1 MSGDARIL
9 IETSPGQSR
18 ALYLIDGQ
26 IVEAWHDFH
35 HDPDLTGCVH
45 RVRIDRVFPAQ
56 NRATA
61 TLDNGVAISV
71 RTTRHDRLVAGEIAT
86 VTLVAA
92 PREAKPWQAVTGARL
107 AGKNMVLL
115 PGGEG
120 ITTSRKMAQPPDAP
134 AMDAL
139 QSIIGGHPGFGVILR
154 RHAGASEDLA
164 GEAAALVA
172 AWQAGLRDLCE
183 AEGTGCLFD
192 HGGLA
197 ARIVVQ
203 EPYVSC
209 ELAGPGEADDFDA
222 LWDKVIDE
230 TTRPNIQL
238 AGGGV
243 MWVEPTR
250 ALTAIDLDS
259 GSGDLAALFS
269 AAPNAIAHQL
279 RLRQTGGLVAVDVP
293 RASPAAGRGFDE
305 ALDRALA
312 RDPRSPERMGRSRG
326 GVTEIRIAHGR
337 PGPAKWAADRVAVDA
352 LAALR
357 AISLRPQLAS
367 PRLECRPDTA
377 DWLRGPGAGALAS
390 LDRKVELV
398 VSSDAGPATLIEAPR

>member
-18 ALYLIDGQ
+18 ALYLVDGQ
-26 IVEAWHDFH
+26 VVEAWHDFH
-35 HDPDLTGCVH
+35 HDPDLTG
-45 RVRIDRVFPAQ
+45 RVYRARTDRVFPAQ

-61 TLDNGVAISV
+61 TLEDGTAISV
-71 RTTRHDRLVAGEIAT
+71 RTTRHDRLKAGETAT

-107 AGKNMVLL
+107 AGKNIVLL

-120 ITTSRKMAQPPDAP
+120 IASSQRMIRPPAAP
-134 AMDAL
+134 VMKAL
-139 QSIIGGHPGFGVILR
+139 QSMIEDTPGFGVILR

-172 AWQAGLRDLCE
+172 AWRAGLRDV
-183 AEGTGCLFD
+183 EGADCLFD
-192 HGGLA
+192 NGGLA
-197 ARIVVQ
+197 ARIAVQ
-203 EPYVSC
+203 EPHLPQDLVGPDG
-209 ELAGPGEADDFDA
+209 AGDFDA
-222 LWDKVIDE
+222 LWDRMIDE
-230 TTRPNIQL
+230 STRSDIPL

-259 GSGDLAALFS
+259 GSGDLAALFT
-269 AAPNAIAHQL
+269 AAPQAIARQL

-305 ALDRALA
+305 ALEHALA
-312 RDPRSPERMGRSRG
+312 RDPRSPERIGHSRG
-326 GVTEIRIAHGR
+326 GMTEIRIAHGR
-337 PGPAKWAADRVAVDA
+337 PGPAMWAADRVAVDA

-377 DWLRGPGAGALAS
+377 DWLRGPGAAALAS

-398 VSSDAGPATLIEAPR
+398 VSSDAGRATLIEAPG

>member
-1 MSGDARIL
+1 MSSDARIL

-18 ALYLIDGQ
+18 ALYLVDGRV
-26 IVEAWHDFH
+26 VEALHDFH
-35 HDPDLTGCVH
+35 HDPDLTG
-45 RVRIDRVFPAQ
+45 RVYRARTDRVFLAQ

-61 TLDNGVAISV
+61 TLGDGTAISV
-71 RTTRHDRLVAGEIAT
+71 RTTRHNRLKVGEMVT
-86 VTLVAA
+86 FTLVAA

-107 AGKNMVLL
+107 AGTNIVLL
-115 PGGEG
+115 PGGKG
-120 ITTSRKMAQPPDAP
+120 IASSQRMIRPPAAP
-134 AMDAL
+134 VMKTL
-139 QSIIGGHPGFGVILR
+139 QSMIKNTPGFGLILR

-172 AWQAGLRDLCE
+172 AWRAGLRDV
-183 AEGTGCLFD
+183 EGTDCLFD

-197 ARIVVQ
+197 ARIAVQ
-203 EPYVSC
+203 EPHLPQDFV
-209 ELAGPGEADDFDA
+209 GPDGANNFDS
-222 LWDKVIDE
+222 LWDRMIDE
-230 TTRPNIQL
+230 STRSDIPL

-259 GSGDLAALFS
+259 GNGDLAALFS

-293 RASPAAGRGFDE
+293 RASPAASRVFDE
-305 ALDRALA
+305 ALERALA

-326 GVTEIRIAHGR
+326 GATEIRIAHGR
-337 PGPAKWAADRVAVDA
+337 PGPAMWAADRVAVDA
-352 LAALR
+352 LAGLR
-357 AISLRPQLAS
+357 AICLRPQLAS
-367 PRLECRPDTA
+367 PQLECRPDTA
-377 DWLRGPGAGALAS
+377 DWLRGAGACALAS

-398 VSSDAGPATLIEAPR
+398 VSSESGPATLIEAPR

>member
-9 IETSPGQSR
+9 IGTSPGQSR
-18 ALYLIDGQ
+18 ALYLVDGQ
-26 IVEAWHDFH
+26 VVEAWHDFH
-35 HDPDLTGCVH
+35 HDPDLTG
-45 RVRIDRVFPAQ
+45 RVYRARTDRVFPAQ

-61 TLDNGVAISV
+61 TLEDGTAISV
-71 RTTRHDRLVAGEIAT
+71 RTTRHDRLKAGETAT

-107 AGKNMVLL
+107 AGKNIVLL

-120 ITTSRKMAQPPDAP
+120 IASSQRMIRPPAAP
-134 AMDAL
+134 VMKAL
-139 QSIIGGHPGFGVILR
+139 QTMIEGAPGYGVILR

-172 AWQAGLRDLCE
+172 AWRAGLRDV
-183 AEGTGCLFD
+183 EGADCLFD
-192 HGGLA
+192 NGCLA
-197 ARIVVQ
+197 ARIAVQ
-203 EPYVSC
+203 EPHLPQDLVGPDG
-209 ELAGPGEADDFDA
+209 AGDFDA
-222 LWDKVIDE
+222 LWDRMIDE
-230 TTRPNIQL
+230 STRSDIPL

-259 GSGDLAALFS
+259 GSGNLAALFT
-269 AAPNAIAHQL
+269 AAPQAIARQL

-305 ALDRALA
+305 ALEHALA
-312 RDPRSPERMGRSRG
+312 RDPRSPERIGRSRG
-326 GVTEIRIAHGR
+326 GMTEIRIAHGR
-337 PGPAKWAADRVAVDA
+337 PGPAMWAADRVAVDA

-357 AISLRPQLAS
+357 TISLRPQLAS
-367 PRLECRPDTA
+367 PRLECRLDTA
-377 DWLRGPGAGALAS
+377 DWLRGPGAAALAS

-398 VSSDAGPATLIEAPR
+398 VSSDAGPATLIEAPK

>member
-9 IETSPGQSR
+9 IGTSPGQSR
-18 ALYLIDGQ
+18 ALYLVDGQ
-26 IVEAWHDFH
+26 VVEAWHDFH
-35 HDPDLTGCVH
+35 HDPDLTGRVY
-45 RVRIDRVFPAQ
+45 RVRTDRVFPAQ

-61 TLDNGVAISV
+61 TLEDGTAISV
-71 RTTRHDRLVAGEIAT
+71 RTTRHDRLKAGETAT

-107 AGKNMVLL
+107 AGKNIVLL
-115 PGGEG
+115 PGSEG
-120 ITTSRKMAQPPDAP
+120 IASSQRMIRPPAAP
-134 AMDAL
+134 VMKAL
-139 QSIIGGHPGFGVILR
+139 QSMIEDAPGYGVILR
-154 RHAGASEDLA
+154 RHAVGSEDLA

-172 AWQAGLRDLCE
+172 AWRAGLRDV
-183 AEGTGCLFD
+183 EGADCLFEN
-192 HGGLA
+192 GGLG
-197 ARIVVQ
+197 ARIAVQ
-203 EPYVSC
+203 EPHLPQDLVGPDG
-209 ELAGPGEADDFDA
+209 AGDFDA
-222 LWDKVIDE
+222 LWDRMIDE
-230 TTRPNIQL
+230 SKRSDIPL

-259 GSGDLAALFS
+259 GSGDLAALFT
-269 AAPNAIAHQL
+269 AAPQAIARQL

-305 ALDRALA
+305 ALEHALA
-312 RDPRSPERMGRSRG
+312 RDPRSPERIGHSRG
-326 GVTEIRIAHGR
+326 GMTEIRIAHGR
-337 PGPAKWAADRVAVDA
+337 PGPAMWAADRVAVDA

-377 DWLRGPGAGALAS
+377 DWLRGPGAAALAS

>member
-9 IETSPGQSR
+9 IGTSPGQSR
-18 ALYLIDGQ
+18 ALYLVDGQ
-26 IVEAWHDFH
+26 VVEAWHDFH
-35 HDPDLTGCVH
+35 HDPDLTGRVY
-45 RVRIDRVFPAQ
+45 RVRTDRVFPAQ

-61 TLDNGVAISV
+61 TLEDGTAISV
-71 RTTRHDRLVAGEIAT
+71 RTTRHDRLKAGETAT

-107 AGKNMVLL
+107 AGKNIVLL

-120 ITTSRKMAQPPDAP
+120 IASSQRMIRPPAAP
-134 AMDAL
+134 VMKAL
-139 QSIIGGHPGFGVILR
+139 QSMIEDAPGYGVILR

-172 AWQAGLRDLCE
+172 AWRAGLRDV
-183 AEGTGCLFD
+183 EGADCLFEN
-192 HGGLA
+192 GGLG
-197 ARIVVQ
+197 ARIAVQ
-203 EPYVSC
+203 EPHLPQDLVGPDG
-209 ELAGPGEADDFDA
+209 AGDFDA
-222 LWDKVIDE
+222 LWDRMIDE
-230 TTRPNIQL
+230 STRSDIPL

-259 GSGDLAALFS
+259 GSGDLAALFT
-269 AAPNAIAHQL
+269 AAPQAIARQL

-305 ALDRALA
+305 ALEHALA
-312 RDPRSPERMGRSRG
+312 RDPRSPERIGHSRG
-326 GVTEIRIAHGR
+326 GMTEIRIAHGR
-337 PGPAKWAADRVAVDA
+337 PGPAMWAADRVAVDA

-367 PRLECRPDTA
+367 PRLECRLETA
-377 DWLRGPGAGALAS
+377 DWLRGPGAAALAS

>member
-9 IETSPGQSR
+9 IGTSPGQSR
-18 ALYLIDGQ
+18 ALYLVDGQ
-26 IVEAWHDFH
+26 VVEAWHDFH
-35 HDPDLTGCVH
+35 HDPDLTGRVY
-45 RVRIDRVFPAQ
+45 RVRTDRVFPAQ

-61 TLDNGVAISV
+61 TLEDGTVISV
-71 RTTRHDRLVAGEIAT
+71 RTTRHDRLKAGETAT

-107 AGKNMVLL
+107 AGKNIVLL

-120 ITTSRKMAQPPDAP
+120 IASSQRMSRPPAAP
-134 AMDAL
+134 VMKAL
-139 QSIIGGHPGFGVILR
+139 QSMIEDAPGYGVILR

-172 AWQAGLRDLCE
+172 AWRAGLRDV
-183 AEGTGCLFD
+183 EGADCLFD
-192 HGGLA
+192 DG
-197 ARIVVQ
+197 
-203 EPYVSC
+203 
-209 ELAGPGEADDFDA
+209 AGDFDA
-222 LWDKVIDE
+222 LWDRMIDE
-230 TTRPNIQL
+230 STRSDIPL

-259 GSGDLAALFS
+259 GSGDLAALFN
-269 AAPNAIAHQL
+269 AAPQAIARQL

-305 ALDRALA
+305 ALEHALA
-312 RDPRSPERMGRSRG
+312 RDPRSPERIGHSRG
-326 GVTEIRIAHGR
+326 GMTEIRIAHGR
-337 PGPAKWAADRVAVDA
+337 PGPAMWAADRVAVDA

-377 DWLRGPGAGALAS
+377 DWLRGPGAAALAS

>member
-9 IETSPGQSR
+9 IGTSPGQSR
-18 ALYLIDGQ
+18 ALYLVDGQ
-26 IVEAWHDFH
+26 VVEAWHDFH
-35 HDPDLTGCVH
+35 HDPDLTGRVY
-45 RVRIDRVFPAQ
+45 RVRTDRVFPAQ

-61 TLDNGVAISV
+61 TLEDGTAISV
-71 RTTRHDRLVAGEIAT
+71 RTTRHARLKAGETAP

-92 PREAKPWQAVTGARL
+92 PREAKPWQAVRGARL
-107 AGKNMVLL
+107 AGKNIVLL

-120 ITTSRKMAQPPDAP
+120 IASSRRMIRPPAAP
-134 AMDAL
+134 VMKAL
-139 QSIIGGHPGFGVILR
+139 QSMIEDAPGYGVILR

-172 AWQAGLRDLCE
+172 AWRAGLRDV
-183 AEGTGCLFD
+183 EGADCLFD
-192 HGGLA
+192 NGGLG
-197 ARIVVQ
+197 ARIAVQ
-203 EPYVSC
+203 EPHLPQDLVGPDG
-209 ELAGPGEADDFDA
+209 AGDFDA
-222 LWDKVIDE
+222 LWDRMIDE
-230 TTRPNIQL
+230 STRSDIPL

-259 GSGDLAALFS
+259 GSGDLAALFT
-269 AAPNAIAHQL
+269 AAPQAIARQL

-305 ALDRALA
+305 ALEHALA
-312 RDPRSPERMGRSRG
+312 RDPRSPERIGHSRG
-326 GVTEIRIAHGR
+326 GMTEIRIAHGR
-337 PGPAKWAADRVAVDA
+337 PGPAMWAADRVAVDA

-367 PRLECRPDTA
+367 ARLECRPDIA
-377 DWLRGPGAGALAS
+377 DWLRGPGAAALAS

-398 VSSDAGPATLIEAPR
+398 VSSNAGPATLIEAPR

>member
-9 IETSPGQSR
+9 IETSPGQLR
-18 ALYLIDGQ
+18 ALYLVDGQ

-35 HDPDLTGCVH
+35 HDPDLTG
-45 RVRIDRVFPAQ
+45 RVYRARTDRVFPAQ

-61 TLDNGVAISV
+61 TLEDGTAISV
-71 RTTRHDRLVAGEIAT
+71 RTTRHDRLKAGETAT

-107 AGKNMVLL
+107 AGKNIVLL

-120 ITTSRKMAQPPDAP
+120 IASSQRMIRPPAAP
-134 AMDAL
+134 VMKAL
-139 QSIIGGHPGFGVILR
+139 QSMIEDTPGFGVILR

-172 AWQAGLRDLCE
+172 AWRAGLRDV
-183 AEGTGCLFD
+183 EGADCLFD
-192 HGGLA
+192 NGGLA
-197 ARIVVQ
+197 ARIAVQ
-203 EPYVSC
+203 EPHLPQDLVGPDG
-209 ELAGPGEADDFDA
+209 AGDFDA
-222 LWDKVIDE
+222 LWDRMIDE
-230 TTRPNIQL
+230 STRSDIPL

-259 GSGDLAALFS
+259 GSGDLAALFN
-269 AAPNAIAHQL
+269 AAPQAIARQL
-279 RLRQTGGLVAVDVP
+279 RLRQTGGLVAV
-293 RASPAAGRGFDE
+293 
-305 ALDRALA
+305 ALEHALA
-312 RDPRSPERMGRSRG
+312 RDARSPERIGRSRG
-326 GVTEIRIAHGR
+326 GMTEIRIAHGR
-337 PGPAKWAADRVAVDA
+337 PGPAMWAADRVAVDA

-377 DWLRGPGAGALAS
+377 DWLRGPGAAALAS

-398 VSSDAGPATLIEAPR
+398 VSSDVGRATLIEAPR

>member
-1 MSGDARIL
+1 MSGGARIL

-18 ALYLIDGQ
+18 ALHLIDGLA
-26 IVEAWHDFH
+26 IEAWYDFH
-35 HDPDLTGCVH
+35 HDPDLTGSVH

-61 TLDNGVAISV
+61 TLQGAGAVSV
-71 RTTRHDRLVAGEIAT
+71 RMTRHDRLVAGETAT

-107 AGKNMVLL
+107 AGRNMVLL

-120 ITTSRKMAQPPDAP
+120 IATSQRMTQPPAAP
-134 AMDAL
+134 TMDAL
-139 QSIIGGHPGFGVILR
+139 QSMIGGTPGFGVILR
-154 RHAGASEDLA
+154 RHAGASQDLA
-164 GEAAALVA
+164 GESAALVA
-172 AWQAGLRDLCE
+172 AWQAGLRDVD
-183 AEGTGCLFD
+183 GTGCLFD
-192 HGGLA
+192 PGGLA
-197 ARIVVQ
+197 ARIAVQ

-209 ELAGPGEADDFDA
+209 DLVGPGEAGDFDA
-222 LWDKVIDE
+222 LWDIMIDA
-230 TTRPNIQL
+230 TTRPDIPL

-259 GSGDLAALFS
+259 GNGDLAGLFS
-269 AAPNAIAHQL
+269 AAPDAIAHQL

-293 RASPAAGRGFDE
+293 RASPAAGREFDE

-312 RDPRSPERMGRSRG
+312 RDSRSPERMGRSRG

-337 PGPAKWAADRVAVDA
+337 PGPAMWAADRVAVDA

-398 VSSDAGPATLIEAPR
+398 VSSEAGPATLIEAPR

>member
-9 IETSPGQSR
+9 IGTSPGQSR
-18 ALYLIDGQ
+18 ALYLVDGQ
-26 IVEAWHDFH
+26 VVEAWHDFH
-35 HDPDLTGCVH
+35 HDPDLTG
-45 RVRIDRVFPAQ
+45 RVYRARTDRVFPAQ

-61 TLDNGVAISV
+61 TLEDGTAISV
-71 RTTRHDRLVAGEIAT
+71 RTTRRDRLKAGETAT

-107 AGKNMVLL
+107 AGKNIVLL
-115 PGGEG
+115 PGSEG
-120 ITTSRKMAQPPDAP
+120 IASSQRMIRPPAAP
-134 AMDAL
+134 VIKAL
-139 QSIIGGHPGFGVILR
+139 QSMIEDAPGYGVILR

-172 AWQAGLRDLCE
+172 AWRAGLRDV
-183 AEGTGCLFD
+183 EGADCLFD
-192 HGGLA
+192 NGGLA
-197 ARIVVQ
+197 ERIAVQ
-203 EPYVSC
+203 EPHLPQDLVGPDG
-209 ELAGPGEADDFDA
+209 AGDFDA
-222 LWDKVIDE
+222 LWDRMIDE
-230 TTRPNIQL
+230 STRSDIPL

-259 GSGDLAALFS
+259 GSGDLAALFT
-269 AAPNAIAHQL
+269 AAPQAIARQL

-305 ALDRALA
+305 ALEHALA
-312 RDPRSPERMGRSRG
+312 RDPRSPERIGHSRG
-326 GVTEIRIAHGR
+326 GMTEIRIAHGR
-337 PGPAKWAADRVAVDA
+337 PGPAMWAADRVAVDA
-352 LAALR
+352 LVALR
-357 AISLRPQLAS
+357 AISLRPQLVS
-367 PRLECRPDTA
+367 PRLECLPDTA
-377 DWLRGPGAGALAS
+377 DWLRGPGAAALAS

>member
-9 IETSPGQSR
+9 IGTSPGQSR
-18 ALYLIDGQ
+18 ALYLVDGQ
-26 IVEAWHDFH
+26 VVEAWHDFH
-35 HDPDLTGCVH
+35 HDPDLTGRVY
-45 RVRIDRVFPAQ
+45 RVRTDRVFPAQ

-61 TLDNGVAISV
+61 TLEDGTAISV
-71 RTTRHDRLVAGEIAT
+71 RTTRHDRLKAGETAT

-107 AGKNMVLL
+107 AGKNIVLL

-120 ITTSRKMAQPPDAP
+120 IASSQRMIRPPAAP
-134 AMDAL
+134 VMKAL
-139 QSIIGGHPGFGVILR
+139 QSMIEDAPGYGVILR

-172 AWQAGLRDLCE
+172 AWRAGLRDV
-183 AEGTGCLFD
+183 EGTDCLFD
-192 HGGLA
+192 SGGLG
-197 ARIVVQ
+197 ARIAVQ
-203 EPYVSC
+203 EPHLPQDLVEPDC
-209 ELAGPGEADDFDA
+209 AGDFDA
-222 LWDKVIDE
+222 LWDRMIDE
-230 TTRPNIQL
+230 STRSDILL

-259 GSGDLAALFS
+259 GSGDLAALFT
-269 AAPNAIAHQL
+269 AAPQAIARQL

-293 RASPAAGRGFDE
+293 RASPVAGRGFDE
-305 ALDRALA
+305 ALEHALA
-312 RDPRSPERMGRSRG
+312 RDPRSPERIGHSRG
-326 GVTEIRIAHGR
+326 GMTEIRIAHGR
-337 PGPAKWAADRVAVDA
+337 PGPAMWAADRAAVDA
-352 LAALR
+352 LTALR
-357 AISLRPQLAS
+357 SISLRPQLVS
-367 PRLECRPDTA
+367 PRLECLPDTA
-377 DWLRGPGAGALAS
+377 DWLRGPGAAALAS

>member
-1 MSGDARIL
+1 MSGDTRIL

-18 ALYLIDGQ
+18 ALYLIGGQ
-26 IVEAWHDFH
+26 VVEAWHDFH
-35 HDPDLTGCVH
+35 HDPDLTGRVY
-45 RVRIDRVFPAQ
+45 RVRTDRVFPAQ

-61 TLDNGVAISV
+61 TLEDGTAISV
-71 RTTRHDRLVAGEIAT
+71 RTTRHDRLKAGETAT
-86 VTLVAA
+86 VTVVAA

-107 AGKNMVLL
+107 AGKNIVLL

-120 ITTSRKMAQPPDAP
+120 IASSQRMIRPPAAP
-134 AMDAL
+134 VMKAL
-139 QSIIGGHPGFGVILR
+139 QSMIEDAPGYGVILR

-172 AWQAGLRDLCE
+172 AWRAGLRDV
-183 AEGTGCLFD
+183 EGKDCLFD
-192 HGGLA
+192 NGGLG
-197 ARIVVQ
+197 ARIAVQ
-203 EPYVSC
+203 EPHLPQDLVGPDG
-209 ELAGPGEADDFDA
+209 AGDFDA
-222 LWDKVIDE
+222 LWDRMIDE
-230 TTRPNIQL
+230 STRSDIPL

-259 GSGDLAALFS
+259 GSGDLAALFT
-269 AAPNAIAHQL
+269 AAPQAIARQL
-279 RLRQTGGLVAVDVP
+279 RLRQTGGLVAVDMP

-305 ALDRALA
+305 ALEHALA
-312 RDPRSPERMGRSRG
+312 LDPRSPERIGRSRG
-326 GVTEIRIAHGR
+326 GMTEIRIAHGR
-337 PGPAKWAADRVAVDA
+337 PGPAMWAADRVAVDA

>member
-18 ALYLIDGQ
+18 ALYLVDGSV
-26 IVEAWHDFH
+26 VEAWHDFH
-35 HDPDLTGCVH
+35 HTPDLTG
-45 RVRIDRVFPAQ
+45 RVYRARTDRVFPAQ

-61 TLDNGVAISV
+61 TLKDGTAISV
-71 RTTRHDRLVAGEIAT
+71 RMTRHDRLKAGETAT

-107 AGKNMVLL
+107 AGTNIVLL

-120 ITTSRKMAQPPDAP
+120 IASSQRMIRPPA
-134 AMDAL
+134 AAVMKAL
-139 QSIIGGHPGFGVILR
+139 QSMIEDTPGFGVILR

-164 GEAAALVA
+164 GETAALVA
-172 AWQAGLRDLCE
+172 AWRAGLRDV
-183 AEGTGCLFD
+183 EGTDCLFD
-192 HGGLA
+192 NGGLA
-197 ARIVVQ
+197 TRIAVQ
-203 EPYVSC
+203 EPHLPQDIVGPDG
-209 ELAGPGEADDFDA
+209 AGDFDA
-222 LWDKVIDE
+222 LWDRMIDE
-230 TTRPNIQL
+230 STRSDIQL

-259 GSGDLAALFS
+259 GSGDLAALFT
-269 AAPNAIAHQL
+269 AAPQAIARQL

-293 RASPAAGRGFDE
+293 RASPAAGRAFDE
-305 ALDRALA
+305 ALDSALA
-312 RDPRSPERMGRSRG
+312 RNPRSPERIGRSRG
-326 GVTEIRIAHGR
+326 GITEIRIAHGR
-337 PGPAKWAADRVAVDA
+337 PGPAMWAADRVAVDA

-367 PRLECRPDTA
+367 PRLKCRPDTA
-377 DWLRGPGAGALAS
+377 DWLRGPGTVALAS

-398 VSSDAGPATLIEAPR
+398 VSSGAGAATLIEAPG

>member
-9 IETSPGQSR
+9 IGTSPGQSR
-18 ALYLIDGQ
+18 ALYLVDGQ
-26 IVEAWHDFH
+26 VVEAWHDFH
-35 HDPDLTGCVH
+35 HDPDLTGRVY
-45 RVRIDRVFPAQ
+45 RVRTDRVFPAQ

-61 TLDNGVAISV
+61 TLEDGTAISV
-71 RTTRHDRLVAGEIAT
+71 RTTRHDRLKAGEMAT

-107 AGKNMVLL
+107 AGKNIVLL

-120 ITTSRKMAQPPDAP
+120 IASSQRMIRPPAAP
-134 AMDAL
+134 VMKAL
-139 QSIIGGHPGFGVILR
+139 QSMIEDAPGYGVILR

-172 AWQAGLRDLCE
+172 AWRAGLRDV
-183 AEGTGCLFD
+183 EGTDCLFEN
-192 HGGLA
+192 GGLG
-197 ARIVVQ
+197 ARIAVQ
-203 EPYVSC
+203 EPHLPQDLVGPDG
-209 ELAGPGEADDFDA
+209 AGDFDA
-222 LWDKVIDE
+222 LWDRMIDE
-230 TTRPNIQL
+230 STRSDIPL

-259 GSGDLAALFS
+259 GSGDLAALFT
-269 AAPNAIAHQL
+269 AAPQAIARQL

-305 ALDRALA
+305 ALEHALA
-312 RDPRSPERMGRSRG
+312 RDPRSPERIGRSRG
-326 GVTEIRIAHGR
+326 GMTEIRIAHGR
-337 PGPAKWAADRVAVDA
+337 PGPAVWAADRVAVDA

-377 DWLRGPGAGALAS
+377 DWLRGPGAAALAS

>member
-9 IETSPGQSR
+9 IVTSPGQSR
-18 ALYLIDGQ
+18 ALYLVDGQ
-26 IVEAWHDFH
+26 VVEAWHDFH
-35 HDPDLTGCVH
+35 HDPDLTGRVY
-45 RVRIDRVFPAQ
+45 RVRTDRVFPAQ

-61 TLDNGVAISV
+61 TLEDGTAISV
-71 RTTRHDRLVAGEIAT
+71 RTTRHDRLKAGETVT

-107 AGKNMVLL
+107 AGKNIVLL

-120 ITTSRKMAQPPDAP
+120 IASSQRMIRPPAAP
-134 AMDAL
+134 VMKAL
-139 QSIIGGHPGFGVILR
+139 QSMIEDAPGYGVILR

-172 AWQAGLRDLCE
+172 VWRAGMRDV
-183 AEGTGCLFD
+183 EGADCLFD
-192 HGGLA
+192 NGGLA
-197 ARIVVQ
+197 ARIAVQ
-203 EPYVSC
+203 EPQLPQYLV
-209 ELAGPGEADDFDA
+209 GPDGASDFDA
-222 LWDKVIDE
+222 LWDRMIDE
-230 TTRPNIQL
+230 STRSDILL
-238 AGGGV
+238 AGGGG

-259 GSGDLAALFS
+259 GSGDLAALFT
-269 AAPNAIAHQL
+269 AAPQAIARQL

-305 ALDRALA
+305 ALEHALA
-312 RDPRSPERMGRSRG
+312 RDPRSPERIGHSRG
-326 GVTEIRIAHGR
+326 GMTEIRIAHGR
-337 PGPAKWAADRVAVDA
+337 PSPAMWAADRVAVAA

-377 DWLRGPGAGALAS
+377 DWLRGPGAAALAS

-398 VSSDAGPATLIEAPR
+398 VSSDAGSATLIEAPR

>member
-1 MSGDARIL
+1 MSGDTRIL

-18 ALYLIDGQ
+18 ALYLVDGQ
-26 IVEAWHDFH
+26 VVEAWHDFH
-35 HDPDLTGCVH
+35 HDPDLTGRVY
-45 RVRIDRVFPAQ
+45 RVRTDRVFPAQ

-61 TLDNGVAISV
+61 TLQDGTAISV
-71 RTTRHDRLVAGEIAT
+71 RTTRHDRLKAGETAT

-107 AGKNMVLL
+107 AGKNIVLL

-120 ITTSRKMAQPPDAP
+120 IASSQRMIRPPAAP
-134 AMDAL
+134 VMKAL
-139 QSIIGGHPGFGVILR
+139 QSMIEDAPGYGVILR

-164 GEAAALVA
+164 GEVK
-172 AWQAGLRDLCE
+172 
-183 AEGTGCLFD
+183 GTDCLFD
-192 HGGLA
+192 NGGLG
-197 ARIVVQ
+197 ARIAVQ
-203 EPYVSC
+203 EPHLPQDLVGPDG
-209 ELAGPGEADDFDA
+209 AGDFDA
-222 LWDKVIDE
+222 LWDRMIDE
-230 TTRPNIQL
+230 STRSDIPL

-259 GSGDLAALFS
+259 GSGDLAALFT
-269 AAPNAIAHQL
+269 AAPQAIARQL

-293 RASPAAGRGFDE
+293 RASPAAGRRFDE
-305 ALDRALA
+305 ALEHALA
-312 RDPRSPERMGRSRG
+312 RDPRSPERIGHSRG
-326 GVTEIRIAHGR
+326 GMTEIRIAHGR
-337 PGPAKWAADRVAVDA
+337 PGPAMWAADRVAVDA

-377 DWLRGPGAGALAS
+377 DWLRGPGAAALAS

>member
-18 ALYLIDGQ
+18 ALHLIDGQ
-26 IVEAWHDFH
+26 IVEAWHEFH
-35 HDPDLTGCVH
+35 HDPDLTG
-45 RVRIDRVFPAQ
+45 RVYRARTDRVFTAQ
-56 NRATA
+56 NRVTA
-61 TLDNGVAISV
+61 TLEDGTAISV
-71 RTTRHDRLVAGEIAT
+71 RTTRHDRLQAGETVT
-86 VTLVAA
+86 VTLVGA

-107 AGKNMVLL
+107 AGKNIVLL
-115 PGGEG
+115 PGGKG
-120 ITTSRKMAQPPDAP
+120 IASSQRMIQPPAAP
-134 AMDAL
+134 VMKAL
-139 QSIIGGHPGFGVILR
+139 QSMIENTPGFGVILR

-172 AWQAGLRDLCE
+172 AWRAGLRDV
-183 AEGTGCLFD
+183 EGTGCLFD
-192 HGGLA
+192 NGGLA
-197 ARIVVQ
+197 ARIAVQ
-203 EPYVSC
+203 EPHLRQDLV
-209 ELAGPGEADDFDA
+209 GPDEASDFDA
-222 LWDKVIDE
+222 QWDAMIDE
-230 TTRPNIQL
+230 STRPDIPL

-259 GSGDLAALFS
+259 GSGDLAALFT
-269 AAPNAIAHQL
+269 AAPQAIARQL

-305 ALDRALA
+305 ALEHALA
-312 RDPRSPERMGRSRG
+312 RDPRSPERIGRSRG

-337 PGPAKWAADRVAVDA
+337 PGPAMWAADRVAVDA

-357 AISLRPQLAS
+357 VISLRPQLAS

-377 DWLRGPGAGALAS
+377 DWLRGPGAAALTS

-398 VSSDAGPATLIEAPR
+398 VSSDAGQATLIEAPG